1 MRLRVGLRQF
11 EPNAAARQFLER
23 IRIIRLLAVQHGY
36 RLRMFVTGHVVVADD
51 KVYPAFARVLYFVC
65 RLDTAIQ
72 CDDQRASL
80 LLRIIHTAER
90 YAVTFR
96 ISVGDIIVDIR
107 IERTQE
113 SVHQCH
119 GRCAVHIIIA
129 VDKNLLAAVHGS

>member
-11 EPNAAARQFLER
+11 ESYSAPRQLLER
-23 IRIIRLLAVQHGY
+23 IRVIRLLAVQHGY

-51 KVYPAFARVLYFVC
+51 KVYSSLARVLYFVC

-80 LLRIIHTAER
+80 LLRIIHATER

-96 ISVGDIIVDIR
+96 ISVGNVIVDIR
-107 IERTQE
+107 IERT
-113 SVHQCH
+113 
-119 GRCAVHIIIA
+119 
-129 VDKNLLAAVHGS
+129 